1 VKNDKAYIKHMLSCI
16 EKILKFT
23 RGLNFDEFAINEL
36 VQDAVIRNIEVIGEA
51 SKHVS
56 NHLKQTYFDIPWKE
70 ISGMRNKLI
79 HDYMGVDIEVVWKT
93 VKTDITQLRK
103 MLRKIELP
111 D

>member
-1 VKNDKAYIKHMLSCI
+1 MKSDKAYIQHMLSCI
-16 EKILKFT
+16 ERVLKFT
-23 RGLNFDEFAINEL
+23 KDLAYEDFANNEL

-56 NHLKQTYFDIPWKE
+56 NHLKQTYYEIPWKE

-93 VKTDITQLRK
+93 VKTDLIQLRK